1 MKALHIEASPDQI
14 APFVML
20 PGDPLRAKHIAE
32 TFFENPNCYNQ
43 IRNMFGFTGNW
54 QGQRVSVQGTGMGI
68 PSMSIYVNE
77 LIRFYNAK
85 TLIRVGT
92 CGSIHPDLKCGDIIL
107 AQGGCSD
114 GNINNHTFS
123 GMNFAPIADFDLLRK
138 AARKAEELNLHFKTG
153 NVLSSDV
160 FYNDN
165 KDFYR
170 IWADHNVLGIEMETA
185 GLYTIAAKHKVRAL
199 SILTV
204 SDNILTGEL
213 STPTERQTSFTTMV
227 HLALSCTKV

>member
-1 MKALHIEASPDQI
+1 MKALHIEASTDQI
-14 APFVML
+14 APFVLL

-32 TFFENPNCYNQ
+32 TFFENPHCYNQ

-54 QGQRVSVQGTGMGI
+54 QGRRVSVQGTGMGI

-77 LIRFYNAK
+77 LIRFYNAEI
-85 TLIRVGT
+85 LIRVGT

-114 GNINNHTFS
+114 GAINNHTFS
-123 GMNFAPIADFDLLRK
+123 GMNFAPIADFDLLRT
-138 AARKAEELNLHFKTG
+138 AARKAEELKVRFKTG

-185 GLYTIAAKHKVRAL
+185 GLYTLAAKHNVRAL

-227 HLALSCTKV
+227 HLALSCTN